1 MAAVAPRP
9 SVPVVVA
16 PRPQVPGT
24 SGPRPDFTVVFAAAG
39 HLVPQI
45 SHDLDVN
52 MLLDV
57 LVDVLAA
64 SLPIGVYDVPVDAAV
79 VLDAVPAGVL
89 PAGVSVATV
98 VDVVSAAVA
107 AAGVTAVAAVD
118 AMSVAVVEALV
129 EAVTVVAVDQFSIA
143 TASPSVDVPVVVDVS
158 TVAVG
163 GELLRDA
170 LVDVAVQVAASAVP
184 VVAATVVAS
193 ATIDSVATRIVLAA
207 PAVDVAVQV
216 SASVAG
222 AVSAAALGVVTVD
235 VATVPIVFRAVTVA
249 PTVDVSTVS
258 WEVASRTANVSVT
271 PTVSTTQ
278 TSAPAFPEFVA
289 ATTTGGTSGTSRTVT
304 LPSGTT
310 EGDLLVMVCGGD
322 SITFSMPSGGWT
334 QRVNVQRSSAS
345 RMFIFTK
352 IAGAGEG
359 NPSVTKSAGNA
370 DVMHLLAIR
379 GANQTNPINVVNS
392 QYGSVAS
399 TSNTTPT
406 VTTNVGGC
414 LILRAVHK
422 SAGSDHTWTWPT
434 STELTDHFISST
446 NRYALSTA
454 AKTQESAG
462 ATGTEAASGTASGTW
477 GGATLAIAPA

>member
-24 SGPRPDFTVVFAAAG
+24 SGPRPGFTVVFAAAG

-118 AMSVAVVEALV
+118 AMSVAVVDALV

-193 ATIDSVATRIVLAA
+193 ATIDSVETRIVLAA

-258 WEVASRTANVSVT
+258 GEVAYRTANVSVT

-278 TSAPAFPEFVA
+278 ALGGATYTDTFNRANGAIGSNWSPSSPQPVINTNAAQNSTISGNTPQLVEYNAGVMLSDNYRVA
-289 ATTTGGTSGTSRTVT
+289 ATVKTPVGTNRSTGTYFYVLGRCTGTGTQNDDIVVLVASGAALSSGIYTRSSGGTFTSRASISTSFV
-304 LPSGTT
+304 SGDVAELRCVGNVYTAYKNST
-310 EGDLLVMVCGGD
+310 QIATWTD
-322 SITFSMPSGGWT
+322 SGGIVPVDANHRGFGFGT
-334 QRVNVQRSSAS
+334 QPFNSGYG
-345 RMFIFTK
+345 F
-352 IAGAGEG
+352 
-359 NPSVTKSAGNA
+359 
-370 DVMHLLAIR
+370 AIDE
-379 GANQTNPINVVNS
+379 I
-392 QYGSVAS
+392 
-399 TSNTTPT
+399 
-406 VTTNVGGC
+406 
-414 LILRAVHK
+414 
-422 SAGSDHTWTWPT
+422 
-434 STELTDHFISST
+434 
-446 NRYALSTA
+446 TA
-454 AKTQESAG
+454 ED
-462 ATGTEAASGTASGTW
+462 
-477 GGATLAIAPA
+477 L